1 MKFDFIKYRK
11 IFYWFSIVLTVVT
24 IILVVSFGVKWGI
37 DFTGGTVLSISY
49 EGALPTSQQ
58 INEQI
63 LALGLKEAVIQQQ
76 GENTIVLKMQD
87 ISEENHQ
94 QIISK
99 LKEMGTIV
107 EGSESFES
115 IGPVI
120 GNELRRKIKTV
131 TVLALLSILTYIAIA
146 FRKISYPV
154 KSYIYGLAGI
164 VALIHDAMVP
174 IGVWAVLGRYY
185 GYEITI
191 PIITALL
198 TIFGY
203 SIHDTVVVFDRIR
216 ENLSKEKGV
225 SFKDIL
231 NKSLNQTFTR
241 SVNTSLTVLM
251 VLFALFIFGGA
262 SLKPFALCLIIGIGL
277 GTYSSIFL
285 ASPLVY
291 SYYKLRG
298 LDK

>member
-1 MKFDFIKYRK
+1 MNFDFIRYRK
-11 IFYWFSIVLTVVT
+11 IFYWFSIGLTIATV
-24 IILVVSFGVKWGI
+24 ILVAWLGVKWGI
-37 DFTGGTVLSISY
+37 DFTGGTVLSVSY
-49 EGALPTSQQ
+49 SSPLPTSQQ

-76 GENTIVLKMQD
+76 GENTIVLKMQNITEAD
-87 ISEENHQ
+87 HQ
-94 QIISK
+94 QIILK
-99 LKEMGTIV
+99 LKEIGSVV
-107 EGSESFES
+107 EGTESFES

-120 GNELRRKIKTV
+120 GNELKRKIKTV

-154 KSYIYGLAGI
+154 KSYIYGVAGI

-191 PIITALL
+191 PIVTALL

-216 ENLSKEKGV
+216 ENLSKEKGT
-225 SFKDIL
+225 SFKDII

-251 VLFALFIFGGA
+251 VLLALFIFGGA

-291 SYYKLRG
+291 SYYKIRQ
-298 LDK
+298 K

>member
-1 MKFDFIKYRK
+1 MKFDFIKYRRVS
-11 IFYWFSIVLTVVT
+11 YGLSILLTVLTVISVA
-24 IILVVSFGVKWGI
+24 SFGVKWGI

-49 EGALPTSQQ
+49 NGSLPTSQQ
-58 INEQI
+58 VNGA
-63 LALGLKEAVIQQQ
+63 LLSLGLKEAVVQQQ
-76 GENTIVLKMQD
+76 GEKTIVLKMQD
-87 ISEENHQ
+87 ISEVNHQ
-94 QIISK
+94 QIIDK
-99 LKEMGTIV
+99 LKEMGSVV

-120 GNELRRKIKTV
+120 GNELRSKIKTV
-131 TVLALLSILTYIAIA
+131 ISLALISILIYIAIA
-146 FRKISYPV
+146 FRKVSFPV
-154 KSYIYGLAGI
+154 KSYVYGLMGI

-174 IGVWAVLGRYY
+174 IGVWAILGRYY

-216 ENLSKEKGV
+216 ENLSKEK
-225 SFKDIL
+225 SANFKDII

-241 SVNTSLTVLM
+241 SVNTSITVLM
-251 VLFALFIFGGA
+251 VLLALFLFGGVA
-262 SLKPFALCLIIGIGL
+262 LKPFALCLIIGIGL

-291 SYYKLRG
+291 SYYKIR
-298 LDK
+298 KK